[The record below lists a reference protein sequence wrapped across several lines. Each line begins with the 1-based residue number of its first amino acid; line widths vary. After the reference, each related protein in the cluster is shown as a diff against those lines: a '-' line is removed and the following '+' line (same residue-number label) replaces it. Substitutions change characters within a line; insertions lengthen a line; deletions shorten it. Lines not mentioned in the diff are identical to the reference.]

1 MAGESTNPPSGPGS
15 NPGRPPINDQGAAM
29 PNPAPPPPSSLPP
42 AGAEKVADAMKKM
55 GKETEDALKAL
66 EQFTALQKEVN
77 EVVERQAASLEKTK
91 KLNDDYEKSI
101 LNRREAVKKAQDEYA
116 ELSSQYAQYRNKDGS
131 WMEGTGPIRLLYI
144 SQLKEIAKTKR
155 EAIVTEKN
163 ARKAVQENVEVTQ
176 KEKEARENAVLTLK
190 KMEDL
195 RDDIVEVDAAFAN
208 DLNPSLKAASDALTN
223 ATTSI
228 NEYAKTAHAGIEKT
242 LADVAKKAREKEMQ
256 DRADVARREFA
267 IRMENLKEEREAR
280 RNAIKVER
288 EDRLK
293 ANDEMLLKQMVD
305 GGGIAGGADVK
316 KLLDEFVSLEEERI
330 KKLKPGASDRYVANM
345 VEKAMKEGRAQQ
357 FLTQKLTNE
366 KTNELIEI
374 EKKALEKIKEE
385 RKVSDTVARQILERQ
400 KSDKSTDIHKE
411 LKKVNEKSQ
420 LQLSQIKNLNQN
432 QLGALQRADMARAD
446 DLEAAS
452 EAKNRDPIKALDK
465 LGDRFSG
472 AIKALKDTFGSIFK
486 KDDGWLKT
494 IAIVLTI
501 VIGATLGYI
510 WAKIKLI
517 VGILSYIPG
526 IGKYISSGFNALT
539 GAFGGLTKA
548 GGFLSNLAAP
558 FKTLFG
564 VLGKI
569 FPSFAGFG
577 GRLAGIFMKS
587 FKVLGPIGLVISTL
601 YDVISGAI
609 KGFKE
614 MGWKGVIMGA
624 IAGII
629 SGLTFGLL
637 DFKTIFDV
645 LKEYFGKF
653 FDVINKLVSVGM
665 WVIQPIINAVKK
677 VIGIFQGEGSIMGKI
692 FKSIFEL
699 IKGAVLT
706 GLRYL
711 LAIFIKIPMLIYKG
725 IYFLI
730 EGIIKLVWNLLNWTI
745 EKIAE
750 GIIFIYDWF
759 ASGEWL
765 GDLANLGKWIWE
777 QITSMFT
784 GILDSVA
791 DALGE
796 VPFIGS
802 AIKGFLGG
810 GSESGEDEVK
820 TTIEKA
826 SETTEKLV
834 NETKAT
840 KEVVLSLPT
849 EEAVH
854 PLAAETAMPLP
865 LATGEMVVVPTT
877 TASATQVARAS
888 AQASTAQMA
897 ATQGGSQSTAISA
910 PTTNIMGGGG
920 GGEPTVFMGSTSRNN
935 DPTFRALLFL
945 EQPAL

>member
-1 MAGESTNPPSGPGS
+1 
-15 NPGRPPINDQGAAM
+15 M
-29 PNPAPPPPSSLPP
+29 PNPTPPPPSSLPP
-42 AGAEKVADAMKKM
+42 KADDAAEA
-55 GKETEDALKAL
+55 
-66 EQFTALQKEVN
+66 
-77 EVVERQAASLEKTK
+77 
-91 KLNDDYEKSI
+91 
-101 LNRREAVKKAQDEYA
+101 
-116 ELSSQYAQYRNKDGS
+116 
-131 WMEGTGPIRLLYI
+131 
-144 SQLKEIAKTKR
+144 
-155 EAIVTEKN
+155 
-163 ARKAVQENVEVTQ
+163 
-176 KEKEARENAVLTLK
+176 LK
-190 KMEDL
+190 KMQQQTEEALLAFEKFEALLKKTNELSEKSRKIQEKSNKL
-195 RDDIVEVDAAFAN
+195 RDDETKALLERKKQEQATKQELKKLSEEYKDYILETGKDGVITWKEGTERVRKIYEQQATLIQKQEQKAIDAHLEALAAVNAFIGEVKEGETAFKDAWQAMSQLGEVGNLIKSIDPEFA
-208 DLNPSLKAASDALTN
+208 
-223 ATTSI
+223 
-228 NEYAKTAHAGIEKT
+228 
-242 LADVAKKAREKEMQ
+242 KEM
-256 DRADVARREFA
+256 
-267 IRMENLKEEREAR
+267 
-280 RNAIKVER
+280 
-288 EDRLK
+288 
-293 ANDEMLLKQMVD
+293 
-305 GGGIAGGADVK
+305 GIAGMQEEAAQKVGEADEEVAKGMEAKKERRASLLDVATEARTLELGEQAEEEKKAFESEQRAAKVAEADSITAADEMIVKELIVKGGLEGASDVK
-316 KLLDEFVSLEEERI
+316 KLLDEFVGIMEDRAKDL
-330 KKLKPGASDRYVANM
+330 LGSDATDDDVAK
-345 VEKAMKEGRAQQ
+345 VVAEAMKDGRAQQ
-357 FLTQKLTNE
+357 FLIEKLSNE
-366 KTNELIEI
+366 KTNELIDI
-374 EKKALEKIKEE
+374 EKKALEKIKED

-400 KSDKSTDIHKE
+400 KSDKSSDIHKE

-420 LQLSQIKNLNQN
+420 AQLSTIKKLDEN
-432 QLGALQRADMARAD
+432 QLAALSRADMARAD
-446 DLEAAS
+446 DLEAAA
-452 EAKNRDPIKALDK
+452 EAKSRDPIGAIEK

-472 AIKALKDTFGSIFK
+472 AIEALKDTFGSIFK

-526 IGKYISSGFNALT
+526 IGKYISGGFNALT

-577 GRLAGIFMKS
+577 GRLSSIFMRS
-587 FKVLGPIGLVISTL
+587 FKVLGPIGLAITTL
-601 YDVISGAI
+601 YDAISGAI

-629 SGLTFGLL
+629 SGLTFGLV

-665 WVIQPIINAVKK
+665 WVIQPIIDAVKK

-730 EGIIKLVWNLLNWTI
+730 EGIVKLVWNLLNWTI

-777 QITSMFT
+777 QVTSMFT

-796 VPFIGS
+796 VPFIGD

-810 GSESGEDEVK
+810 GSEGSEDEVK

-849 EEAVH
+849 EEAAH
-854 PLAAETAMPLP
+854 PLMAETATPLP
-865 LATGEMVVVPTT
+865 LATGEMVAVPVT
-877 TASATQVARAS
+877 TATATQVARAS
-888 AQASTAQMA
+888 AQASTAQLA

-910 PTTNIMGGGG
+910 PTTNIVGGGG

>member
-1 MAGESTNPPSGPGS
+1 
-15 NPGRPPINDQGAAM
+15 M

-42 AGAEKVADAMKKM
+42 VGAEKVADAMKKM

-144 SQLKEIAKTKR
+144 SQLKEIAKAKR

-176 KEKEARENAVLTLK
+176 KEREARENAVLTLK

-208 DLNPSLKAASDALTN
+208 DLNPSLKAASDALSD
-223 ATTSI
+223 ATTNI

-256 DRADVARREFA
+256 DRADVARKEFA
-267 IRMENLKEEREAR
+267 IRMANLKEEREAR

-330 KKLKPGASDRYVANM
+330 KKLKPGASDRYIANM
-345 VEKAMKEGRAQQ
+345 VEKAMKEGRAQE

-400 KSDKSTDIHKE
+400 KSDKSSDIHKE

-472 AIKALKDTFGSIFK
+472 AIEALKDTFGSIFK

-577 GRLAGIFMKS
+577 GRLASIFTKS
-587 FKVLGPIGLVISTL
+587 FKVLGPIGLAISTL
-601 YDVISGAI
+601 YDAITGAI
-609 KGFKE
+609 HGFKD
-614 MGWKGVIMGA
+614 MGWKGIIMGA

-629 SGLTFGLL
+629 SGLTFGLI
-637 DFKTIFDV
+637 DVGTIFST

-653 FDVINKLVSVGM
+653 FDAINNIFMAFK
-665 WVIQPIINAVKK
+665 WVYEPLFTAFKNIIS
-677 VIGIFQGEGSIMGKI
+677 IFQGEGSIVGKI
-692 FKSIFEL
+692 FKAMWEGFKGWML
-699 IKGAVLT
+699 FLLRTVLNLTIKL
-706 GLRYL
+706 
-711 LAIFIKIPMLIYKG
+711 PMIIIKG
-725 IYFLI
+725 IYYLI
-730 EGIIKLVWNLLNWTI
+730 EGIVRGVWNLLNWGI

-750 GIIFIYDWF
+750 GLVFIYDWF
-759 ASGEWL
+759 ASGDWL
-765 GDLANLGKWIWE
+765 GDLANLSDWIWD
-777 QITSMFT
+777 QITGLFG
-784 GILDSVA
+784 GIMDSVA

-796 VPFIGS
+796 IPFIGDS
-802 AIKGFLGG
+802 IKGFLGG
-810 GSESGEDEVK
+810 GSEGSEDEVK

-849 EEAVH
+849 EEAAH
-854 PLAAETAMPLP
+854 PLMAETATPLP
-865 LATGEMVVVPTT
+865 LATGEMVAVPVT